1 MPQEG
6 EMSDQNTDTADATD
20 DDATDETQDSQE
32 ETSDDTAD
40 ESTSGDD
47 DGFDPDKA
55 REKIRKINSENRNL
69 RKRASDAEAKAQGVD
84 EKDKK
89 LTALEADNMRL
100 RVAVKHGLPE
110 SLVKRLTGT
119 TEEEILQDAEE
130 LMELF
135 GSKKPPTQQPREK
148 LRSPGDPSGNAEI
161 DVEKT
166 VDRVFQN

>member
-1 MPQEG
+1 
-6 EMSDQNTDTADATD
+6 MSDQNTDTADVTD
-20 DDATDETQDSQE
+20 EDATDETQDSQE

-40 ESTSGDD
+40 ESNSADD
-47 DGFDPDKA
+47 DGFDPEKA

-69 RKRASDAEAKAQGVD
+69 RKRAADAEAKAQGAD
-84 EKDKK
+84 EKDQK

-135 GSKKPPTQQPREK
+135 GSKKPPTQQPKEK